1 MSIEGEAAR
10 PKKLLT
16 ATTGSVRD
24 INRSILLNL
33 VRSEQPISRADL
45 SRRTGMFRS
54 NVSAIIDELVNERM
68 LTEERPMSA
77 GRGRVPTHLR
87 LNDSA
92 YPVIGVYVQP
102 ATTLVAFAG
111 LNGSLNKIWSFPTI

>member
-1 MSIEGEAAR
+1 MSIEVEAAR

-54 NVSAIIDELVNERM
+54 NVSAIIDELVNEGM

-77 GRGRVPTHLR
+77 LVILDRGALRVHRRTTGRRCVP
-87 LNDSA
+87 D
-92 YPVIGVYVQP
+92 
-102 ATTLVAFAG
+102 AG
-111 LNGSLNKIWSFPTI
+111 LGIQAGHRRDRDDRGAGPDRIP